1 MMIRLAVGKLSSAY
15 LDELLREHCRADDQV
30 IVGPGVG
37 EDAAVIDLGSS
48 YLVASTDPITF
59 ATEAIGWYAVQI
71 NANDIAT
78 MGAVPRWFLATLLLP
93 EKQTTKNLVR
103 VLFDQLSRACQQVG
117 VSWIGGHTEIT
128 SGLDRAIVVGTMLG
142 EVAKDRLVTSAG
154 AQVGDVVILTKGIAV
169 EATALIAREKE
180 QEVKVKYCNEF
191 LERCKK
197 FLYDP
202 GIGVLRDAMVAT
214 ARRLMDCGF
223 WALYAHTHSDEISL
237 LLHREDATF
246 GRRVRKILS
255 VLAGEASA
263 CFSLCLG
270 EVAVFDARISQ
281 LPTADLVAQYFRWR
295 QADAYRNAL
304 HGHCFWT
311 LQLRRRE
318 APMKLPCL
326 PCAARKTPNQWQC
339 FAGLALSPR
348 IYPKNS
354 RQVLAFGG
362 SA

>member
-1 MMIRLAVGKLSSAY
+1 MIRLAVGKLSSVY
-15 LDELLREHCRADDQV
+15 LDELLREHCRADAQV
-30 IVGPGVG
+30 IVGPRVG

-93 EKQTTKNLVR
+93 EKQTTKNLVG
-103 VLFDQLSRACQQVG
+103 VLFDQLSRACRQVG

-154 AQVGDVVILTKGIAV
+154 AQVGDEVILTKGIAV

-180 QEVKVKYCNEF
+180 QEVKVKYGNEF

-214 ARRLMDCGF
+214 EAVRVHAMHDPTEGGLAMGLWELSQASGVGLRVN
-223 WALYAHTHSDEISL
+223 
-237 LLHREDATF
+237 REAIVILPET
-246 GRRVRKILS
+246 VR
-255 VLAGEASA
+255 
-263 CFSLCLG
+263 LG
-270 EVAVFDARISQ
+270 EEYGLDPLGVIASG
-281 LPTADLVAQYFRWR
+281 
-295 QADAYRNAL
+295 AL
-304 HGHCFWT
+304 
-311 LQLRRRE
+311 LI
-318 APMKLPCL
+318 
-326 PCAARKTPNQWQC
+326 AARPKDCQ
-339 FAGLALSPR
+339 GVLSALSRAGIAAAVIATATAQREVCWEDGSPLPR
-348 IYPKNS
+348 FERDEVARLFHS
-354 RQVLAFGG
+354 
-362 SA
+362 S